1 MPVGRTKKL
10 EIAQRRQRVLE
21 LYLENWTQVEIAAEL
36 DVSQSTVSTDIK
48 AIEKELRDSAVRD
61 LELDRA
67 VELRRLDRVERA
79 AWDLLQRSGEPIE
92 STRVVQNDSGGR
104 RVEKRVTQQHGDR
117 RYLELILRVSQARRQ
132 LLGLDAPT
140 PSASTSPNGRD
151 SNQPIKVSWDELL
164 DRNRPK
170 GIDYDP
176 IEREIEAIGE

>member
-1 MPVGRTKKL
+1 MSIWLTHP
-10 EIAQRRQRVLE
+10 Q
-21 LYLENWTQVEIAAEL
+21 
-36 DVSQSTVSTDIK
+36 
-48 AIEKELRDSAVRD
+48 
-61 LELDRA
+61 
-67 VELRRLDRVERA
+67 
-79 AWDLLQRSGEPIE
+79 GE
-92 STRVVQNDSGGR
+92 R

-164 DRNRPK
+164 DRTRPK